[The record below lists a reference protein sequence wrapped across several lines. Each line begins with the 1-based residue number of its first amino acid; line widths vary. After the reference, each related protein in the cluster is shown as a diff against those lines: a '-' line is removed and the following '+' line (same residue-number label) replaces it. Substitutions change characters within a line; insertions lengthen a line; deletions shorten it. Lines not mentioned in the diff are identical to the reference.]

1 MSVESTIVK
10 LQKVAKDKETQR
22 SERGQRQE
30 EEVEVLKKKNRSVEN
45 KGECWNAK
53 HLAVG
58 SDVTVAFIIIFGV

>member
-1 MSVESTIVK
+1 MNVESTIEN

-22 SERGQRQE
+22 SEHGRRQE
-30 EEVEVLKKKNRSVEN
+30 EEVEVLKKKSKSVEN
-45 KGECWNAK
+45 KGECSNAK